1 MRLLIILITAASLF
15 GCAHNLTIQAADGSG
30 GTGTASRGM
39 GAGSIEVTIDGHRYE
54 GRWTAATEGSVTF
67 GTLISGSR
75 MASGSAMTIGG
86 SRGMALLRSPSG
98 GALRCEFIYSGMS
111 MAGYGGCQDA
121 NGKRFDL
128 LIG

>member
-1 MRLLIILITAASLF
+1 MRLLVVILLALLGS
-15 GCAHNLTIQAADGSG
+15 GCAHRLTIQAPDGSG
-30 GTGTASRGM
+30 GTGSASRGM
-39 GAGSIEVTIDGHRYE
+39 GAGDIEVTIDGHRYE
-54 GRWTAATEGSVTF
+54 GRWTAATEGSVAF

-75 MASGSAMTIGG
+75 MASASAMTIGG
-86 SRGMALLRSPSG
+86 SRGMALLRSPTG